1 MQNRKMFVN
10 PWAYMRMDKDQ
21 RWWSF
26 EWNFIDRV
34 RNQMN
39 LPQKVIIKDD
49 TLREGEETPGTYF
62 TIDQKVEIA
71 KILEEMGIPEIE
83 VGYAA
88 GIKEHAE
95 TFKVLKKE
103 GIKMKLSSHARLYAE
118 DVIKEVDDI
127 IAAEADI
134 INFLLVPDP
143 VLKSKNDVFNRIT
156 EGIEYAKSQSAYV
169 AFGSGRVAPHYWD
182 KFCNLALDAGVDRIV
197 VYDGNGC
204 ALPTAFRDQVAF
216 TKNIVKETPIE
227 VHCHNDLG
235 LAVANTLAG
244 VEGGAEIVDVVFNG
258 LGDRA
263 GNAATEEVIM
273 GLEIL
278 YGIDLNLKLEKI
290 MEISQII
297 EKYSKTKL
305 QPHKAIVGKNCYIHE
320 SDLHVEQILTG
331 NWVTWELI
339 QPHVIGQTRKLIFGA
354 TTLQSRAIKA
364 KLIKMG
370 LNPTDKEIQTLRTE
384 IETLIKTK
392 EFISEEEFEK
402 LAKKIVKTD

>member
-1 MQNRKMFVN
+1 M
-10 PWAYMRMDKDQ
+10 WANAWAFMRMDKKQ

-26 EWNFIDRV
+26 EWNFDEKI

-39 LPQKVIIKDD
+39 LPKKVIIKDD

-71 KILEEMGIPEIE
+71 KALEEMGIQEIE

-95 TFKVLKKE
+95 TFKALKKE
-103 GIKMKLSSHARLYAE
+103 GIKMKLSSHARLYTE
-118 DVIKEVDDI
+118 DVKREVDDI
-127 IAAEADI
+127 LAAEADH
-134 INFLLVPDP
+134 INFLLVPGIA
-143 VLKSKNDVFNRIT
+143 LKTRNQVYDRIT
-156 EGIEYAKSQSAYV
+156 EGIEYAKTQGAYV
-169 AFGSGRVAPHYWD
+169 AFGSGRVIPRYWK
-182 KFCNLALDAGVDRIV
+182 KFCYLALDAGVDRIV

-204 ALPTAFRDQVAF
+204 ALPAAFKENVAF
-216 TKNIVKETPIE
+216 TKNIVKDVPIE

-278 YGIDLNLKLEKI
+278 YGIDLNLKLDKL
-290 MEISQII
+290 MEVSQLI
-297 EKYSKTKL
+297 EKYSKTPL
-305 QPHKAIVGKNCYIHE
+305 QPHKAIVGRNCYIHE
-320 SDLHVEQILTG
+320 SDLHVEQILIG

-364 KLIKMG
+364 KLNKMG
-370 LNPTDKEIQTLRTE
+370 LTPTDAQVELIREKVEK
-384 IETLIKTK
+384 LIKTK
-392 EFISEEEFEK
+392 EFITEEELEE
-402 LAKKIVKTD
+402 LALEVVKY

>member
-1 MQNRKMFVN
+1 MWAN

-26 EWNFIDRV
+26 EWNFIDPV
-34 RNQMN
+34 RKQMN

-71 KILEEMGIPEIE
+71 KILEEIGIPEIE

-95 TFKVLKKE
+95 TFKALKKE
-103 GIKMKLSSHARLYAE
+103 GIRMKLSSHARLYAE
-118 DVIKEVDDI
+118 DVIKEVDEI
-127 IAAEADI
+127 IAAGADI

-143 VLKSKNDVFNRIT
+143 LLKSKNDVFERIT
-156 EGIEYAKSQSAYV
+156 EGIEYGKSQSAYV
-169 AFGSGRVAPHYWD
+169 AFGSGRVAPRYWE
-182 KFCNLALDAGVDRIV
+182 KFCNLALEAGVDRIV

-216 TKNIVKETPIE
+216 TKNIVKDIPIE

-273 GLEIL
+273 GLEVL
-278 YGIDLNLKLEKI
+278 YGVELNLKLEKI
-290 MEISQII
+290 MEVSQLV
-297 EKYSKTKL
+297 EKYSKTPL
-305 QPHKAIVGKNCYIHE
+305 QSHKAIVGKNCYIHE
-320 SDLHVEQILTG
+320 SDLHVEQILFG

-339 QPHVIGQTRKLIFGA
+339 QPQVVGQSRKLIFGA
-354 TTLQSRAIKA
+354 TTLQTRAIKA
-364 KLIKMG
+364 KLSKMG
-370 LNPTDKEIQTLRTE
+370 LIPSNQEIQNLRNKL
-384 IETLIKTK
+384 ETLIKTMG
-392 EFISEEEFEK
+392 FITEQEFEK
-402 LAKKIVKTD
+402 LANEIVKSKH

>member
-1 MQNRKMFVN
+1 MCVN
-10 PWAYMRMDKDQ
+10 AWAFMRMDKKQ

-26 EWNFIDRV
+26 EWNFDKKIRS
-34 RNQMN
+34 QMN
-39 LPQKVIIKDD
+39 LPKKVIIKDD

-62 TIDQKVEIA
+62 NIDQKVEIA
-71 KILEEMGIPEIE
+71 KALEEMGIQEIE

-95 TFKVLKKE
+95 TFKALKRE
-103 GIKMKLSSHARLYAE
+103 GIKIKLSSHARLYTE
-118 DVIKEVDDI
+118 DIKKEVDDI
-127 IAAEADI
+127 LAAEADH
-134 INFLLVPDP
+134 INFLLVPGIA
-143 VLKSKNDVFNRIT
+143 LKTRNEVYDRIT
-156 EGIEYAKSQSAYV
+156 EGIEYAKSQGAFV
-169 AFGSGRVAPHYWD
+169 AFGSGRVIPRYWK
-182 KFCNLALDAGVDRIV
+182 KFCYLALDAGVDRIV

-204 ALPTAFRDQVAF
+204 ALPAAFKDNVAF
-216 TKNIVKETPIE
+216 TKDIVKDVPIE

-273 GLEIL
+273 GLEVL
-278 YGIDLNLKLEKI
+278 YGIDLDLKLDKLVEV
-290 MEISQII
+290 SQLI
-297 EKYSKTKL
+297 EKYSKTPL

-320 SDLHVEQILTG
+320 SDLHVEQILRG

-339 QPHVIGQTRKLIFGA
+339 QPHVIGQNRKLIFGA

-364 KLIKMG
+364 KLTKMG
-370 LNPTDKEIQTLRTE
+370 LTPTDAQVELLRE
-384 IETLIKTK
+384 KVEKLIKTK
-392 EFISEEEFEK
+392 EFITEEELEE
-402 LAKKIVKTD
+402 LALEVVKN